1 MNTTDLH
8 PHIADAV
15 DAVLTAREFCGS
27 ERRALKEWEDENVQ
41 LTTTE
46 RLAVSR
52 IAAARWAQWQRE
64 ARAAAANT

>member
-8 PHIADAV
+8 PHIAQAV
-15 DAVLTAREFCGS
+15 DAVLTAKEFCGS
-27 ERRALKEWEDENVQ
+27 ERRALKDWEDENVQ

-52 IAAARWAQWQRE
+52 IAAARWARWTRE
-64 ARAAAANT
+64 ARTAAATG